1 MRLWCFYDVSPW
13 LNIRYSKACIF
24 VVVLFLFLYCCR
36 PWNKSMGRRFK
47 SAWWQNR
54 TAVLPTDTFG
64 KESRDEPT
72 ILLFMLGCY
81 SVVFLLCFL
90 TAVSVTDS
98 HPFIIIFRN
107 VCSPTSLALF
117 ITLIIVAW
125 CDSTA
130 PFASLLLAQSR
141 SIREFHKARQPI
153 TGAAGGTQGADAPR
167 RYLYLALLPL
177 ALSPWRTA
185 LCSVPNSWQYVN
197 FVLPY
202 LLNGSSG
209 EL

>member
-1 MRLWCFYDVSPW
+1 MSPLDLTYVIAKLVFLWLCCFCFYTAADLEINQW
-13 LNIRYSKACIF
+13 EEGLNLHGDKI
-24 VVVLFLFLYCCR
+24 
-36 PWNKSMGRRFK
+36 GRRFFQMTPSGRK
-47 SAWWQNR
+47 AGMS
-54 TAVLPTDTFG
+54 P
-64 KESRDEPT
+64 P
-72 ILLFMLGCY
+72 ILLFVLGCY

-153 TGAAGGTQGADAPR
+153 TGAAGGTQGADSPR

-177 ALSPWRTA
+177 ALSPWRTV
-185 LCSVPNSWQYVN
+185 LCPVPNSWQYVN